1 MATFQDFSLVKKEIE
16 FIRKRNNID
25 EFSRAFIF
33 AVLEKLYPDIEQ
45 EDYITDGAGDLSIDA
60 YYIDDI
66 KKEINIFQFKSTE
79 NFETAKDKEAFKE
92 GDIAKIIVNI
102 EKVWNRDK
110 NILKGANNKA
120 ADAINAIW
128 EALDKGYT
136 KTNVWFISNYKT
148 TIRDENKIDR
158 LKENFLGKFRAT
170 LKIYSLDDIVNL
182 ILSYEFKPVDV
193 KLQIKGRNYFEDIS
207 GKIRALIAEVN
218 AFNFLKSIIDKNNNL
233 KENVFNENIR
243 VYLKKTT
250 KINKQIYSSIENQE
264 ENFNFFFYNN
274 GITAICDSYE
284 HANTDS
290 PVVSV
295 KNFQIVNG
303 GQTIHAIYEAYKNGL
318 EENVKNIYLLLRLY
332 EVKDR
337 SIGQAIA
344 RYTNTQNPVR
354 SRDIMAN
361 DDVQIKLQQE
371 LRRRGWYYERKR
383 YEFRDSEIENEKK
396 IDAEKLG
403 QVILSF
409 YLEKPGSAKN
419 KKQEVFGT
427 FYNEIFDENKITAEY
442 VLLPYLL
449 YKDIEKDIK
458 KFEQK
463 IRKLRKENKIR
474 QLKKILEKD
483 EFLLYAHYYLLAT
496 LKLVAEKKS
505 IELKLENKKKIF
517 DNYDN
522 VKNILRK
529 LIREK
534 KKDPKFSMPYLFKG
548 EDFLKEIKEKILN
561 RKFNNH
567 ALRNF

>member
-1 MATFQDFSLVKKEIE
+1 MATFQDFSLAKKEIE

-45 EDYITDGAGDLSIDA
+45 EEYITDGPGDLSVDA
-60 YYIDDI
+60 YYIDDS

-79 NFETAKDKEAFKE
+79 KFEIAKDKEAFKE
-92 GDIAKIIVNI
+92 DDIAKIIVNI

-110 NILKGANNKA
+110 NILKVANNKA
-120 ADAINAIW
+120 VDAINAIW

-158 LKENFLGKFRAT
+158 LKENFLEKFRAN

-193 KLQIKGRNYFEDIS
+193 DLQIKGRNYFEDIS
-207 GKIRALIAEVN
+207 GKIRALIGEVN
-218 AFNFLKSIIDKNNNL
+218 ALNFLKSIIDKNNNL
-233 KENVFNENIR
+233 KEDVFNENIR

-284 HANTDS
+284 HANIDS
-290 PVVSV
+290 PIVKV

-344 RYTNTQNPVR
+344 RCTNTQNPVR

-361 DDVQIKLQQE
+361 DEVQIKLQQE
-371 LRRRGWYYERKR
+371 LRRKSWYYERKR

-403 QVILSF
+403 QIILSF

-419 KKQEVFGT
+419 KKQEVFGA

-458 KFEQK
+458 QFEQK
-463 IRKLRKENKIR
+463 IKKLRKENKLR
-474 QLKKILEKD
+474 QLEKILEKD
-483 EFLLYAHYYLLAT
+483 EFLLYAHYYLLAS

-505 IELKLENKKKIF
+505 IELNLKNKRKIF
-517 DNYDN
+517 NNYNN

-548 EDFLKEIKEKILN
+548 DDFLKEIKEQILKEKI
-561 RKFNNH
+561 
-567 ALRNF
+567 

>member
-1 MATFQDFSLVKKEIE
+1 MATFQDFSLAKKEIE

-45 EDYITDGAGDLSIDA
+45 EEYITDGPGDLSVDA
-60 YYIDDI
+60 YYIDDS

-79 NFETAKDKEAFKE
+79 KFEIAKDKEAFKE

-110 NILKGANNKA
+110 NILKVANNKA
-120 ADAINAIW
+120 VDAINAIW

-158 LKENFLGKFRAT
+158 LKENFLEKFRAN

-193 KLQIKGRNYFEDIS
+193 DLQIKGRNYFEDIS
-207 GKIRALIAEVN
+207 GKIRALIGEVN
-218 AFNFLKSIIDKNNNL
+218 ALNFLKSIIDKNNNL
-233 KENVFNENIR
+233 KEDVFNENIR

-284 HANTDS
+284 HANIDS
-290 PVVSV
+290 PIVKV

-344 RYTNTQNPVR
+344 RCTNTQNPVR

-361 DDVQIKLQQE
+361 DEVQIKLQQE
-371 LRRRGWYYERKR
+371 LRRKSWYYERKR

-403 QVILSF
+403 QIILSF

-419 KKQEVFGT
+419 KKQEVFGA

-458 KFEQK
+458 QFEQK
-463 IRKLRKENKIR
+463 IKKLRKENKLR
-474 QLKKILEKD
+474 QLEKILEKD
-483 EFLLYAHYYLLAT
+483 EFLLYAHYYLLAS

-505 IELKLENKKKIF
+505 IELNLKNKRKIF
-517 DNYDN
+517 NNYNN

-548 EDFLKEIKEKILN
+548 DDFLKEIKEQILKEKI
-561 RKFNNH
+561 
-567 ALRNF
+567 

>member
-1 MATFQDFSLVKKEIE
+1 MATFQDFSLVKNEIK
-16 FIRKRNNID
+16 FIRERNYID

-60 YYIDDI
+60 YYIDDS

-79 NFETAKDKEAFKE
+79 NFENARDREAFKQS
-92 GDIAKIIVNI
+92 DITKIIVNI
-102 EKVWNRDK
+102 EKVWNKDK
-110 NILKGANNKA
+110 NILKETNNKVV
-120 ADAINAIW
+120 DAINAIW
-128 EALDKGYT
+128 EAFNNGYT
-136 KTNVWFISNYKT
+136 KTNVWLISNYKT
-148 TIRDENKIDR
+148 TIRDQNKIDI
-158 LKENFLGKFRAT
+158 LKENFLEKFRAN

-182 ILSYEFKPVDV
+182 ILSDEFKRIDV
-193 KLQIKGRNYFEDIS
+193 ALQIKGRNYFEDIS
-207 GKIRALIAEVN
+207 GKIRALIGEVN
-218 AFNFLKSIIDKNNNL
+218 ALNFLKSIIDKNNNL
-233 KENVFNENIR
+233 KEDVFNENVR

-250 KINKQIYSSIENQE
+250 KINRQIYSSIEKQE

-303 GQTIHAIYEAYKNGL
+303 GQTIHTIYEAYKNGL

-337 SIGQAIA
+337 SISQTIA

-361 DDVQIKLQQE
+361 DEIQIKLQQE
-371 LRRRGWYYERKR
+371 LRRIGWYYERKK
-383 YEFRDSEIENEKK
+383 YEFREIEIENEKK

-403 QVILSF
+403 QIILSF

-419 KKQEVFGT
+419 KKQEVFND
-427 FYNEIFDENKITAEY
+427 FYNDIFDENKITAEY
-442 VLLPYLL
+442 VLLPYYL
-449 YKDIEKDIK
+449 YKYIENDIK
-458 KFEQK
+458 NFEQNVK
-463 IRKLRKENKIR
+463 KLRKENQIKE
-474 QLKKILEKD
+474 LEEILEKD
-483 EFLLYAHYYLLAT
+483 EFLLYAHYYLLAA
-496 LKLVAEKKS
+496 LKLVAKKKS
-505 IELKLENKKKIF
+505 IELTLENKEKIF

-522 VKNILRK
+522 VKSILRN
-529 LIREK
+529 LIKEK
-534 KKDPKFSMPYLFKG
+534 KKDPKFSMPSLFKG
-548 EDFLKEIKEKILN
+548 DDFLKEIKEQIKN
-561 RKFNNH
+561 KY
-567 ALRNF
+567 

>member
-1 MATFQDFSLVKKEIE
+1 MATFQDFSLAKKEIE

-45 EDYITDGAGDLSIDA
+45 EEYITDGPGDLSVDA
-60 YYIDDI
+60 YYIDDS

-79 NFETAKDKEAFKE
+79 KFEIAKDKEAFKE

-110 NILKGANNKA
+110 NILKVANNKA
-120 ADAINAIW
+120 VDTINAIW

-148 TIRDENKIDR
+148 TIRDENKIDI
-158 LKENFLGKFRAT
+158 LKENFLEKFRAN

-193 KLQIKGRNYFEDIS
+193 DLQIKGRNYFEDIS
-207 GKIRALIAEVN
+207 GKIRALIGEVN
-218 AFNFLKSIIDKNNNL
+218 ALNFLKSIIDKNNNL
-233 KENVFNENIR
+233 KEDVFNENIR

-284 HANTDS
+284 HANIDS
-290 PVVSV
+290 PIVKV

-344 RYTNTQNPVR
+344 RCTNTQNPVR

-361 DDVQIKLQQE
+361 DEVQIKLQQE
-371 LRRRGWYYERKR
+371 LRRKSWYYERKR

-403 QVILSF
+403 QIILSF

-419 KKQEVFGT
+419 KKQEVFGA

-458 KFEQK
+458 QFEQK
-463 IRKLRKENKIR
+463 IKKLRKENKLR
-474 QLKKILEKD
+474 QLEKILEKD
-483 EFLLYAHYYLLAT
+483 EFLLYAHYYLLAS

-505 IELKLENKKKIF
+505 IELNLKNKRKIF
-517 DNYDN
+517 NNYNN

-548 EDFLKEIKEKILN
+548 DDFLKEIKEQILKEKI
-561 RKFNNH
+561 
-567 ALRNF
+567 

>member
-45 EDYITDGAGDLSIDA
+45 EDYITDWAGDLSIDA
-60 YYIDDI
+60 YYIDDS

-128 EALDKGYT
+128 EALGKGYT

-148 TIRDENKIDR
+148 TIRNENKIDR
-158 LKENFLGKFRAT
+158 LKEDFLGKFRAT
-170 LKIYSLDDIVNL
+170 LKIYSLDNIVNL
-182 ILSYEFKPVDV
+182 ILYYEFKPVDV
-193 KLQIKGRNYFEDIS
+193 KLQIKGKNYFEDIS
-207 GKIRALIAEVN
+207 GKIRALIGEVN
-218 AFNFLKSIIDKNNNL
+218 ALNFLKSIIDKNNNL
-233 KENVFNENIR
+233 KEDVFNENIR

-284 HANTDS
+284 HANIDS

-403 QVILSF
+403 QIILSF

-419 KKQEVFGT
+419 KKQEVFDT

-474 QLKKILEKD
+474 QLEKILEKD

-548 EDFLKEIKEKILN
+548 DDFLKEIKEQIL
-561 RKFNNH
+561 K
-567 ALRNF
+567 